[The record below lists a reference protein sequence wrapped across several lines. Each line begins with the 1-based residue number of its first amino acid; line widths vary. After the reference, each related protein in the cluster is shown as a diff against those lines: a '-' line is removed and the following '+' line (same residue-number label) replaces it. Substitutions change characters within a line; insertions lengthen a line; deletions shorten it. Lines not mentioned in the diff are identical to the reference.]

1 MTLYLKLWCVFYHN
15 IKQVYAV
22 SATVERTFPGRGGR
36 GGEASL
42 EHVTQLPGVLHQQA
56 QQPQRRRDV
65 AVHVRLFAVTLPAN
79 HDALSTRTRLLVPI
93 RFHGLNLNELIS
105 TCLPCH

>member
-65 AVHVRLFAVTLPAN
+65 TVHVRLFAVTLPPQHTTASSYT
-79 HDALSTRTRLLVPI
+79 ALV
-93 RFHGLNLNELIS
+93 HV
-105 TCLPCH
+105 CLCR